1 MLLTLSTTHQPASD
15 LGYLLHKHPDKLQTF
30 PVSIGQAH
38 VYYPECSKERCTV
51 ALQLEVD
58 PIGLV
63 RSFKGGGRQKLLEH
77 YVNDRPYVA
86 SSFLSVAL
94 NKVFRSAFTGASR
107 GNQELADTEI
117 PLEMTIYSVPCRGG
131 ESLLRRLFEPLGYE
145 VEAEQQALDKVFV
158 DWGNS
163 EYFNV
168 VIRGTKRVR
177 DLLRHVYVL
186 IPVLDKEKHY
196 WVGDDEIEKLLRH
209 GKDWLATHPEKELIA
224 SRYLKSRRSLANDAL
239 AQLSGDGV
247 IPEEEMAATQEEELE
262 KPIRLNDQRLDA
274 ISEVVERC
282 KPSSVLDLGCGE
294 GKLLRELLKNRL
306 INEIIGVDVSS
317 RALEIAE
324 RRLRLKDMPDNQ
336 RSRIKL
342 LNGSLTYRDMRLA
355 GKDLAIAAEVIEHID
370 LDRLD
375 AFERSV
381 FEFAKPRVVVI
392 TTPNSEYNA
401 TFENM
406 GAGQMRHA
414 DHRFEWTRSQFKD
427 WVDRVCKSFSYEAEI
442 RGIGPTND
450 SLGSP
455 TQMAIFRQSPRLSAA

>member
-1 MLLTLSTTHQPASD
+1 MLLTITTTHQPASD

-30 PVSIGQAH
+30 PVSVGKAH
-38 VYYPECSKERCTV
+38 VYYPESNDERCTV
-51 ALQLEVD
+51 ALQLDVD

-63 RSFKGGGRQKLLEH
+63 RSFRGGGRQRLLEH

-94 NKVFRSAFTGASR
+94 NKVFRSAFTGASKGR
-107 GNQELADTEI
+107 QELAETEI
-117 PLEMTIYSVPCRGG
+117 PLEMAIYSVPCRGG
-131 ESLLRRLFEPLGYE
+131 EALLRRLFEPLGYE
-145 VEAEQQALDKVFV
+145 VEAQQQGLDEKFT
-158 DWGNS
+158 DWGDS
-163 EYFNV
+163 AYFNV
-168 VIRGTKRVR
+168 VIRGTKRVQ

-209 GKDWLATHPEKELIA
+209 GEDWLADHPEKELIA

-239 AQLSGDGV
+239 AQLSGEEAV
-247 IPEEEMAATQEEELE
+247 PEEQVAATQEEEIE
-262 KPIRLNDQRLDA
+262 KPIRLNDQRLQA
-274 ISEVVERC
+274 ITDVVERC
-282 KPSSVLDLGCGE
+282 RPSSVLDLGCGE
-294 GKLLRELLKNRL
+294 GKLLRELLKNRQL
-306 INEIIGVDVSS
+306 SEIIGVDVSS

-342 LNGSLTYRDMRLA
+342 LNGSLTYRDTRLA
-355 GKDLAIAAEVIEHID
+355 NRDVAIAAEVIEHID

-381 FEFAKPRVVVI
+381 FEFAKPGVVVI

-401 TFENM
+401 KFENM
-406 GAGQMRHA
+406 EQGQMRHA
-414 DHRFEWTRSQFKD
+414 DHRFEWTRSQFKE
-427 WVDRVCKSFSYEAEI
+427 WVDRMCESFQYEAEI
-442 RGIGPTND
+442 SGIGPLDNV
-450 SLGSP
+450 LGTP
-455 TQMAIFRQSPRLSAA
+455 TQMAVFRRE